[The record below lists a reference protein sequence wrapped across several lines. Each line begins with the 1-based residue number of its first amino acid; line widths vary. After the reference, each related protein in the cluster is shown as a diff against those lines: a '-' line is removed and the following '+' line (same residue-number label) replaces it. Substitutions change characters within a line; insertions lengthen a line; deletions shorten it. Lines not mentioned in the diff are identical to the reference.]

1 MTDTVVMETKE
12 DARDTKTEVDAP
24 FTRSGQ
30 SEPKKGIQLQI
41 IALVVSMMV
50 LYAGV
55 CILFYW
61 MGTRSIAVI
70 HLPPTTG
77 SGTATTVTTTST
89 NTSVT
94 TVNEPLFAVR
104 TYTTRRAILEGSYI
118 REDLYILANR
128 ANLALEVLVD
138 NIPQSIQATVADV
151 SYLVLIEHTGGAPRL
166 VTVQCTDGST
176 TQRLRFHVDKIAPQ
190 PDLFTGEIYDVPLPR
205 PSSGGQTGL
214 LRRLRLSFGG
224 GEYDSKIEVRLN
236 GRPQTLVDNA
246 NARTRTL
253 TLDPLPPEFGSG
265 LNSDLLGELS
275 LVIRDGA
282 GNEYAFTCTLDAEA
296 PLFELRGASTGLLLP
311 VVSMLQAFNIPP
323 FNESIAVRALE
334 TGLSI
339 QVLQNSS
346 QSPDISV
353 FTSLYPVNIGFTEV
367 TLDDESFYAFRV
379 RDAVG
384 NMLVRDGRSVCRVRI
399 DKTPPNV
406 VLSRVDSK
414 TPRNILEASLP
425 PASVVYLPEAVQIR
439 LLTPELA
446 LESTYNPIWYELT
459 NRDDVFSITTGNLN
473 NTIVSSVGS
482 YQLSVTDYSGN
493 AISMYFVIAPA
504 RPVQVYLASDSTQ
517 KRQLMDHSLLIE
529 PFVIAVPAEQSLSDI
544 TVTKNGLLQPTLS
557 ARVTTIDGDGKYV
570 VASLTGSFSLTVTI
584 DTVAPNVTVQTMDNS
599 RVQLVPGVD
608 YQMGV
613 PLSLTANESGLVAA
627 LRSYSFLAGGRQA
640 STIRLVASVPLVF
653 SAQRSGLKATVFDE
667 TKHSVTYTIASHPVF
682 EFIQVKDG
690 ATGRLIRPADADTVS
705 SIVLQVR
712 NVSPAGLYYQ
722 VNDND
727 AVPITS
733 GQDVVL
739 TMDGTLSL
747 KVGQGTVSSGD
758 VFEFPPITIIS
769 ANQPPEVL
777 IGSVVDE
784 TIAYPLD
791 YTEKQAFQLSSLSE
805 LSTKRL
811 PVLVQADVSVLASS
825 SSSLFLDVYDES
837 KGQWSDALAS
847 GGTSLRVSH
856 PGRYIYRAKRLVTT
870 DSYQYGLLSGF
881 VIIAPPRFTYGPSTL
896 LPSATYVSIPRD
908 NDLVVTIPPS
918 SVLGTITAADVTLSY
933 ARTLGNGGGVIDIG
947 SSTTS
952 RLVQPVAE
960 EWYEFRLESSVVRR
974 SDDGYLLLWT
984 QRFTVDRTPVTSLTY
999 QVKSKANQVVLNV
1012 TDVLT
1017 YASSTDTVDLYTDP
1031 YFSTAQFNCPVQ
1043 SNGSLLFAS
1052 VEGLSSPVPFS
1063 SSIRVTCDAS
1073 STPEITVSIDAK
1085 EVRLPL
1091 VVLPSSTLTDRI
1103 PITITDQ
1110 AGNAFVLYVR
1120 YTTAPFLQVT
1130 FHYTDQDSA
1139 DGGDY
1144 YPSSLPPSNPLVDD
1158 SSADTY
1164 YQIKLTS
1171 ISAYVGG
1178 PSSMRVDKY
1187 SYTANAINVTPTSSQ
1202 TLPLPLSQP
1211 YVFSTNGFYR
1221 VLIFS
1226 PNSAIELV
1234 RYSFYID
1241 RELAYRINA
1250 YSSSTSIPSV
1260 IRTNAD
1266 LVVYSDEVRQP
1277 LRLEYTDPSDPQS
1290 TVMAEIGP
1298 SQSKTIAKPLTSS
1311 NVTIT
1316 LRVGYG
1322 QSSFVEHKRYEQ
1334 QHTIVFDSA
1343 VEVDFKL
1350 LDTANTVVLNPANSR
1365 LHAYLGV
1372 YPKSGEVFASATDN
1386 GSALPLLTSPPRF
1399 ELRGDGSHT
1408 LVITDAAGNTVTFS
1422 GIVIDTSRPNVY
1434 MALAPPP
1441 TNPPTPDILLGSD
1454 AVDGSGITM
1463 VYAREYVKLV
1473 NAETSASENT
1483 MSYTIRQRS
1492 NTTGLYTTEIK
1503 MGTIAGGSSVVLNNQ
1518 LQTALTLPGSGVGT
1532 RFQIN
1537 VRKSN
1542 PSSATS
1548 TSTSTSTSAT
1558 VVEAVFRLWYK
1569 PSILISDS
1577 GSRVSV
1583 FNPSNVTVFATAS
1596 DFTFTVRDDFADP
1609 HELYTDNTTAV
1620 TLTDP
1625 VRALPVPTKDTSLVA
1640 NSQIVARYTYSFSAA
1655 TSLPSGTIQCKDLA
1669 GNTAMR
1675 SFLIFRPLA
1684 LTCAAKDSTDAS
1696 TGVDTYVTAS
1706 GDVKQN
1712 TSFFT
1717 DVTFNSITTNVPSP
1731 DSSRWPDSSTL
1742 VTVRRP
1748 VLFWPAA
1755 EDEKRSSSNTVYSYR
1770 FKANTIPN
1778 TNEVLSIDPFSI
1790 VPEGE
1795 PIRLPL
1801 AAATDAVTVTTYYFT
1816 LRRTIVAQ
1824 GTAFSYYQHYA
1835 FKYQPSVPLTS
1846 VFQATPFASGD
1857 TLLGLTD
1864 TPTISTT
1871 DALQSVFLN
1880 DTLLPASTTTWSGSN
1895 LFGSEGTYTLN
1906 VVNRFQQ
1913 SRRLSFRMLRSLP
1926 VQLKWGPSVVIPF
1939 ASSASERA
1947 YKTSSANGS
1956 LIDPNL
1962 APLPVSA
1969 QVHSIRLDASALGSL
1984 ASTALTYSIE
1994 WTDLSFATTTL
2005 TPTSLTPSSFASEGM
2020 YQLTVAYAD
2029 VSVVPT
2035 LIGSRTSTPF
2045 TFVRRFTVDNSVSA
2059 QVSVSASIR
2068 ATPISTS
2075 DLKASSATTPIDV
2088 SSASQTPFPL
2098 TVTPLLS
2105 GELVMV
2111 HLFNTPVPTSGTATP
2126 WYSAT
2131 ILTSQPLSI
2140 SDSTARTSAVVL
2152 VRLTDARGNVV
2163 QGYLQCNA
2171 PV

>member
-1 MTDTVVMETKE
+1 MTDTVVRETKE
-12 DARDTKTEVDAP
+12 DAQDTETEVDAP
-24 FTRSGQ
+24 FTRSGP
-30 SEPKKGIQLQI
+30 SEPKKGIRLQI

-128 ANLALEVLVD
+128 ANLTLEVLVD
-138 NIPQSIQATVADV
+138 NIPQSIQAAVADV
-151 SYLVLIEHTGGAPRL
+151 SYLVLIEHAGGAPRL

-190 PDLFTGEIYDVPLPR
+190 PDLFTGEIYDVVVPR
-205 PSSGGQTGL
+205 PPSGGQTGL

-236 GRPQTLVDNA
+236 GRPQTLVDDA

-253 TLDPLPPEFGSG
+253 TLDPLPPGYGYEP
-265 LNSDLLGELS
+265 NWDLLGELS

-311 VVSMLQAFNIPP
+311 VNDTLKSSIPA

-339 QVLQNSS
+339 QVLQNPS

-353 FTSLYPVNIGFTEV
+353 FTSLYPVNITFTEV
-367 TLDDESFYAFRV
+367 TLENESFYAFRV

-439 LLTPELA
+439 LLTPEL
-446 LESTYNPIWYELT
+446 ESIFYPIWYELT
-459 NRDDVFSITTGNLN
+459 NQDDSYRKTTGNLN

-482 YQLSVTDYSGN
+482 YQLRVIDYSGN
-493 AISMYFVIAPA
+493 TISLYFVIAPA

-557 ARVTTIDGDGKYV
+557 TRVTTIEGDGKYV

-599 RVQLVPGVD
+599 QVQLVPGVD

-667 TKHSVTYTIASHPVF
+667 SKHSVTYTIASHPVF

-722 VNDND
+722 VNNND

-825 SSSLFLDVYDES
+825 SLFLDVYDES

-870 DSYQYGLLSGF
+870 DSYQYGFISGF

-933 ARTLGNGGGVIDIG
+933 ARTLGNGGGVVDIG

-1063 SSIRVTCDAS
+1063 RFIRVTCDAS

-1130 FHYTDQDSA
+1130 FHYTDQGSA

-1158 SSADTY
+1158 SSANTY
-1164 YQIKLTS
+1164 YQMKLTS
-1171 ISAYVGG
+1171 ISAAVGG

-1250 YSSSTSIPSV
+1250 FSSSASIPSV

-1266 LVVYSDEVRQP
+1266 LVVYNDEVRQP

-1290 TVMAEIGP
+1290 TLMAEIGP
-1298 SQSKTIAKPLTSS
+1298 SQSKTIAKPMTSS

-1322 QSSFVEHKRYEQ
+1322 QSSFVEHKRYEE

-1350 LDTANTVVLNPANSR
+1350 LDTTNTVVLNPANSR

-1408 LVITDAAGNTVTFS
+1408 LVITDAAGNMTTFS

-1441 TNPPTPDILLGSD
+1441 TNPPTPDILVGSD

-1492 NTTGLYTTEIK
+1492 NATGLYTTEIK
-1503 MGTIAGGSSVVLNNQ
+1503 TGTIAGGSSVVLDDK
-1518 LQTALTLPGSGVGT
+1518 LQTALTLPVSGVGT

-1542 PSSATS
+1542 PSS
-1548 TSTSTSTSAT
+1548 

-1569 PSILISDS
+1569 PLILISVS
-1577 GSRVSV
+1577 ASPVSV
-1583 FNPSNVTVFATAS
+1583 FNPSNPNPTVFATAS
-1596 DFTFTVRDDFADP
+1596 DFTITVRDDFADP
-1609 HELYTDNTTAV
+1609 HELYTDNTTSV

-1640 NSQIVARYTYSFSAA
+1640 NSQTVARYTYSFSAA
-1655 TSLPSGTIQCKDLA
+1655 TSLPSGTIQFKDLA
-1669 GNTAMR
+1669 GNTAER

-1706 GDVKQN
+1706 GLVKQN

-1717 DVTFNSITTNVPSP
+1717 DVTFDSTTTNVVSP
-1731 DSSRWPDSSTL
+1731 DSSRWPASSTL

-1748 VLFWPAA
+1748 ILFWPAA
-1755 EDEKRSSSNTVYSYR
+1755 EDEKRSTSNTVYSYR
-1770 FKANTIPN
+1770 FKANTIPE
-1778 TNEVLSIDPFSI
+1778 TNIDPFSI

-1795 PIRLPL
+1795 PIRLTL

-1824 GTAFSYYQHYA
+1824 GTAYSYYQHYA

-1880 DTLLPASTTTWSGSN
+1880 DTLLPASTTSWSESN

-1994 WTDLSFATTTL
+1994 YTDLSFATTTL
-2005 TPTSLTPSSFASEGM
+2005 TPTSLTPSSFASEGK
-2020 YQLTVAYAD
+2020 YQLTVAYAS

-2035 LIGSRTSTPF
+2035 LIGSRTPTPF

-2059 QVSVSASIR
+2059 QVSVNASIR

-2075 DLKASSATTPIDV
+2075 DLKTSSATTPIDV

-2111 HLFNTPVPTSGTATP
+2111 DLFNTPVPTSGTATP

-2140 SDSTARTSAVVL
+2140 SDSTTRTSAIVL